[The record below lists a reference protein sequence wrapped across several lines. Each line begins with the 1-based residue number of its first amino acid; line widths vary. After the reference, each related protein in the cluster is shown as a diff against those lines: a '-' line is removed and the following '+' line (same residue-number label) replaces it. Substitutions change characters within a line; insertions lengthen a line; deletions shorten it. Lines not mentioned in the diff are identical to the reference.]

1 MTAIQS
7 RAPVAQPPG
16 QDALLTPAPDG
27 AEKYG
32 YIQRNLTFLTLTLV
46 IGAACLIFSQ
56 LRFELTGGPR
66 SGRSPWSPGS
76 TSSTRR
82 SACR

>member
-1 MTAIQS
+1 MTLPRS
-7 RAPVAQPPG
+7 PVQPPDEAG
-16 QDALLTPAPDG
+16 PLTLVPDG
-27 AEKYG
+27 AEKYA
-32 YIQRNLTFLTLTLV
+32 YIQRNLTFLALTLV

-56 LRFELTGGPR
+56 LRFELSAVRR